1 VPLFKITVPG
11 LSAIACAVVLLW
23 ACLLGERISMRQ
35 ALGQRANV
43 IRAMEQSRKPH
54 APPASMPEVG
64 SHGSRR
70 PIDT

>member
-23 ACLLGERISMRQ
+23 ACLLGERISMR
-35 ALGQRANV
+35 RAIEQHSNV
-43 IRAMEQSRKPH
+43 IRAMEQLHKPS
-54 APPASMPEVG
+54 APPVSMPEVG
-64 SHGSRR
+64 SHGSQR